1 MSFWSYLVDRFA
13 IVVGLVAG
21 VLLSGLALLARG
33 VDARVFVEVAC
44 VVCACVLAGLL
55 LDWLRRREFFCRL
68 REALDALD
76 SKYLASELVGRPTT
90 LEGRLMYDALAR
102 ESKAMTDEVEA
113 ERLAQREYRDYV
125 ETWIHEVKTP
135 IAAARLVA
143 QNHPDAATAA
153 MDRELVRIEGYAEQ
167 ALYYARST
175 SVDRDFA
182 IRSVSLDEL
191 VRGALKANART
202 LIDARIA
209 PELGDLDF
217 EVRCDPKWLTFV
229 LGQVLVNAAKYR
241 KPAGPDGVL
250 EPARLRI
257 GARRRQSEADARV
270 TVLSIADEGVGIPS
284 EDVDRVFDRGFT
296 GQNGR
301 RFAKSTGIGLYLVRS
316 LCEKMGLRVTLA
328 SKVGRGTTVSI
339 EFPDSGR

>member
-1 MSFWSYLVDRFA
+1 M
-13 IVVGLVAG
+13 
-21 VLLSGLALLARG
+21 
-33 VDARVFVEVAC
+33 
-44 VVCACVLAGLL
+44 
-55 LDWLRRREFFCRL
+55 
-68 REALDALD
+68 
-76 SKYLASELVGRPTT
+76 
-90 LEGRLMYDALAR
+90 
-102 ESKAMTDEVEA
+102 
-113 ERLAQREYRDYV
+113 

-217 EVRCDPKWLTFV
+217 KVRCDPKWLTFV

-257 GARRRQSEADARV
+257 GAKRRQSEADARV
-270 TVLSIADEGVGIPS
+270 TVLSIADEGIGIPS

-301 RFAKSTGIGLYLVRS
+301 RFAKSTGIGLYLARS

-328 SKVGRGTTVSI
+328 SQVGRGTTVSI

>member
-1 MSFWSYLVDRFA
+1 
-13 IVVGLVAG
+13 
-21 VLLSGLALLARG
+21 
-33 VDARVFVEVAC
+33 
-44 VVCACVLAGLL
+44 
-55 LDWLRRREFFCRL
+55 
-68 REALDALD
+68 
-76 SKYLASELVGRPTT
+76 
-90 LEGRLMYDALAR
+90 MYDALAR

-113 ERLAQREYRDYV
+113 ARLAQREYRDYV

-143 QNHPDAATAA
+143 QNHPDDATAA

-182 IRSVSLDEL
+182 IHRVDLGEL
-191 VRGALKANART
+191 VRGTLKANART
-202 LIDARIA
+202 LIDAHMA

-257 GARRRQSEADARV
+257 GAELRLSDADARV
-270 TVLSIADEGVGIPS
+270 TVLSVADEGIGIPA

-316 LCEKMGLRVTLA
+316 LCQKMGLRVTLA
-328 SKVGRGTTVSI
+328 SRVGRGTTVSI